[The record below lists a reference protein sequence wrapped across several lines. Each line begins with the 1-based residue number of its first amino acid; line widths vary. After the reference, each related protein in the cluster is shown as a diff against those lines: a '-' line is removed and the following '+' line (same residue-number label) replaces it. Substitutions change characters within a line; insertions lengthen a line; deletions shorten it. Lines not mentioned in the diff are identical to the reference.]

1 MPSLPLSHH
10 DPQDDDLA
18 LSQADRPATAFFL
31 MNTKLYLLV
40 LAIAA
45 SLLLYYVYKK
55 AVTQATLH
63 QHSKLTPFNPLHD
76 KLQHIQGQDRPPPFT
91 LQKASTLPIYPSH
104 HTLQPAS
111 FPEPTIRR
119 HSYPLDN
126 AQLQTDH
133 ETVPILNSSRSGRRA
148 SERGGWRRD
157 EISGINGC
165 RRHVFVVEG

>member
-1 MPSLPLSHH
+1 MPTLPLSHH
-10 DPQDDDLA
+10 DLQDNDLA
-18 LSQADRPATAFFL
+18 SSQTDRSATAFFL

-45 SLLLYYVYKK
+45 SLLLYYYYKK
-55 AVTQATLH
+55 AVTKATSH
-63 QHSKLTPFNPLHD
+63 QYSKLTPLNPLND
-76 KLQHIQGQDRPPPFT
+76 KLQHVQDQNRPLPFT
-91 LQKASTLPIYPSH
+91 LEKASTLPVYPSH
-104 HTLQPAS
+104 HTLQPAP

-119 HSYPLDN
+119 HSYPLN
-126 AQLQTDH
+126 NVQLQTDH
-133 ETVPILNSSRSGRRA
+133 ETVPILNNSRSGRRA